1 MLLVDVVLHYL
12 HWPHIEVCL
21 ILISPFSFAVIQF
34 GFVTMFVAS
43 FPLAPL
49 FALIN
54 NIFELRADATNFAVN
69 FRRPVAEEVKNI
81 GVWFGILEILTKISV
96 LVNSFVIAFTT
107 ELVPRYDMLNKYWLV
122 RGVRWPVVW

>member
-1 MLLVDVVLHYL
+1 MLTVDIGLSQNRSSLYGQLEPQTKSDDVL
-12 HWPHIEVCL
+12 
-21 ILISPFSFAVIQF
+21 LISSFSFAVIQF

-54 NIFELRADATNFAVN
+54 NIFELRADAMNFAVN
-69 FRRPVAEEVKNI
+69 YRRPVSEEVKNI
-81 GVWFGILEILTKISV
+81 GVWFRILEILTKISV

-107 ELVPRYDMLNKYWLV
+107 EFVPR
-122 RGVRWPVVW
+122 

>member
-1 MLLVDVVLHYL
+1 LLIPL
-12 HWPHIEVCL
+12 IEERL
-21 ILISPFSFAVIQF
+21 ISFAVIQF
-34 GFVTMFVAS
+34 GLVTMFVAS

-81 GVWFGILEILTKISV
+81 GVWFGILEIVTKISV

-107 ELVPRYDMLNKYWLV
+107 DFVPR
-122 RGVRWPVVW
+122 